1 MISIG
6 DKLKIHQR
14 PKAMCLTAVLLGLFC
29 IASTGTAHAQFTFE
43 FNNSQVVNDPVFND
57 TLMYDFTVVIDEAF
71 APGVFSNPTLSSVT
85 YNVFG
90 DLRRNG
96 SPSGFP
102 GFALERTIGGAEFYS
117 QGSSFNFEIAA
128 DADLTDGLQ
137 ISDLVGTG
145 TVFEFNAREVDT
157 GRYHPPLLEFN
168 SDGTGR
174 LQNSN
179 NFGGINPSNG
189 QFVDVDFG
197 EEYITDLSFNASTLT
212 IAAVPEPS
220 IGIWA
225 LTVCGAAFLRRRRA

>member
-1 MISIG
+1 MY
-6 DKLKIHQR
+6 
-14 PKAMCLTAVLLGLFC
+14 LTAVLLGLFC
-29 IASTGTAHAQFTFE
+29 LVSTGTANAQFTLE
-43 FNNSQVVNDPVFND
+43 FSNGQVDNEPVFND
-57 TLMYDFTVVIDEAF
+57 ALMYDFTVVIDEDF

-137 ISDLVGTG
+137 ISDLTGTG
-145 TVFEFNAREVDT
+145 TVFEFDAREVDT
-157 GRYHPPLLEFN
+157 GRYHPPLLQFN

-179 NFGGINPSNG
+179 NSGGINPSSMEEVN
-189 QFVDVDFG
+189 VNFG
-197 EEYITDLSFNASTLT
+197 EEYITDLTFNPTTLT
-212 IAAVPEPS
+212 IAAIPEPS

-225 LTVCGAAFLRRRRA
+225 LMACGGSILRRRRA

>member
-1 MISIG
+1 M
-6 DKLKIHQR
+6 KIHQR
-14 PKAMCLTAVLLGLFC
+14 TKVVCLTAFLLGL
-29 IASTGTAHAQFTFE
+29 IWVADTERANAQFTFE
-43 FNNSQVVNDPVFND
+43 FDDGQVTNTPDFNVAQ
-57 TLMYDFTVVIDEAF
+57 TYDFTIVIDEDL
-71 APGVFSNPTLSSVT
+71 APGVFSNPTLSSVS
-85 YNVFG
+85 YSIFG
-90 DLRRNG
+90 DLTMDG

-102 GFALERTIGGAEFYS
+102 AFMLERTIGGEEFYS
-117 QGSSFNFEIAA
+117 QGSSLNFEIAA

-137 ISDLVGTG
+137 IADLAGTG
-145 TVFEFNAREVDT
+145 TVFQLNAREVDT